1 MNEIV
6 KFQNES
12 GGEVSFTANDLR
24 ERLCP
29 TATDQDLAFA
39 MALCQAQHLNPFT
52 KDVHIIKYGNAPA
65 QLITSKDVF
74 SKRANAN
81 PNYEGFEAGV
91 VVLSNGQIVHR
102 EGSAVYKAANEQLLG
117 GWCKVFVK
125 GKHPFYDEVTLD
137 EYSTGKSN
145 WLKMPATMIR
155 KVAYVHCLREA
166 FPEDFQGLYTPE
178 EMGKPGEIA
187 EMLEQSDN
195 VASERVS
202 EPQDVVYEVL
212 GADEDQ
218 DAELMDEFMQLA
230 GTFADLRGK
239 TFDDVINAING
250 TKAMAKHGAIT
261 DVDSMTNEQLNVARV
276 LLMQWIDK
284 AKPSEPTQE
293 NLASEDIS
301 F

>member
-6 KFQNES
+6 KFTSET
-12 GGEVSFTANDLR
+12 GEVVNFTAQDLR

-29 TATDQDLAFA
+29 QATDQDLAFA
-39 MALCQAQHLNPFT
+39 MALCQAQKLNPFT

-91 VVLSNGQIVHR
+91 VVLNTSTGQITHR
-102 EGSAVYKAANEQLLG
+102 QGSAVYKAANEQLLG

-125 GKHPFYDEVTLD
+125 GKHPFYDEVTID

-145 WLKMPATMIR
+145 WQKMPATMIR

-178 EMGKPGEIA
+178 EMGKSGEQVLTA
-187 EMLEQSDN
+187 EQTTN
-195 VASERVS
+195 TASESVS
-202 EPQDVVYEVL
+202 EATDVVYEVL
-212 GADEDQ
+212 NAPDTELLNEFIDLAGEFANMKGKSFDEVIVAVMNAPSMKKDAPTGDPEEWSNAQLSIGKALLSQWIERSKPADEV
-218 DAELMDEFMQLA
+218 M
-230 GTFADLRGK
+230 
-239 TFDDVINAING
+239 
-250 TKAMAKHGAIT
+250 
-261 DVDSMTNEQLNVARV
+261 
-276 LLMQWIDK
+276 
-284 AKPSEPTQE
+284 
-293 NLASEDIS
+293 ASEDIS